1 MPELVPI
8 TISRLISLVAWIGEH
23 PGVSLGEAAAHFGRT
38 RKQMKRDIEAIGSVG
53 DSLPGQS
60 FEIDWDAYATED
72 KLLVHSN
79 MGISLPPRLTAR
91 EATAILVGL
100 EALAPNLDP
109 DLRAR
114 IPRTACQ
121 VRALVS
127 STAEEATQD
136 PLSQE
141 EPQVGEAFPLL
152 TPQPDTDLSTRLE
165 TVAEAISTRR
175 PLSFTYT
182 RADGLRSHRRVDP
195 WELRF
200 ESGGWMLHAW
210 CHDAQAERVFAL
222 SRIDDL
228 LTEEGR
234 SQLRT
239 HTTVEAPSRIEL
251 ELGPGGRWVGEEFGE
266 GEPVD
271 TPHGCRV
278 TIPVWNPSWIESL
291 LIDVSPVLIS
301 APDKLKRQAGLRA
314 RRIREVWDEYARKE
328 AQ

>member
-8 TISRLISLVAWIGEH
+8 TISRLISLVAWICEH
-23 PGVSLGEAAAHFGRT
+23 PGVSLGEAADHFGRT
-38 RKQMKRDIEAIGSVG
+38 RKQIKRDIEAIGSVG

-121 VRALVS
+121 VRALVN
-127 STAEEATQD
+127 STDEETAQGVFAQED
-136 PLSQE
+136 SQMR
-141 EPQVGEAFPLL
+141 GALPLL
-152 TPQPDTDLSTRLE
+152 NPDPGMDLSTRLE
-165 TVAEAISTRR
+165 TVAEAISARR

-182 RADGLRSHRRVDP
+182 RADGLRSNRRVDP
-195 WELRF
+195 WELKF

-222 SRIDDL
+222 SRIDEL
-228 LTEEGR
+228 LIEEGR
-234 SQLRT
+234 SQPRT
-239 HTTVEAPSRIEL
+239 RTLAEDVPRIEL

-266 GEPVD
+266 GGTLD
-271 TPHGCRV
+271 TPSGCRV
-278 TIPVWNPSWIESL
+278 TIPVWNPAWVETL
-291 LIDVSPVLIS
+291 LIDVSPVVIS
-301 APDKLKRQAGLRA
+301 APAELKRQAGLRA
-314 RRIREVWDEYARKE
+314 RRIREVWDEYARKD